1 MENNFPNRKGTRLK
15 EFDYGHHG
23 AYFITICT
31 EGRRHILSE
40 IVEDNDTAAQLTP
53 DEIVGVDVLDDPLQG
68 L

>member
-40 IVEDNDTAAQLTP
+40 IVADNDTAAQLTP
-53 DEIVGVDVLDDPLQG
+53 DEIVGEGFPLPR
-68 L
+68 LSDF